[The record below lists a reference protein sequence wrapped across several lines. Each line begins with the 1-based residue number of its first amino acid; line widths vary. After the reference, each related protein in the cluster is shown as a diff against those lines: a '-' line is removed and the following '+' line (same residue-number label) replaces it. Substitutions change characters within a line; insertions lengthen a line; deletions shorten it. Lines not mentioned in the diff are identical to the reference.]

1 MSVHIIVEV
10 IFTLVCL
17 KVMRIVEGLE
27 GKGFR
32 LPLTKG
38 EAELSEKLTGI
49 TRQVC
54 VISIRFNFLRFA
66 QFDAEQEH
74 GYILR

>member
-1 MSVHIIVEV
+1 MVW
-10 IFTLVCL
+10 LVCL

-66 QFDAEQEH
+66 QFATEQEH

>member
-1 MSVHIIVEV
+1 MSVHITVEV

-27 GKGFR
+27 GKGLR

-54 VISIRFNFLRFA
+54 IIFYQIHTFEV
-66 QFDAEQEH
+66 
-74 GYILR
+74 YKV

>member
-1 MSVHIIVEV
+1 MSVQKLYL
-10 IFTLVCL
+10 IFVAWLVCF

-49 TRQVC
+49 TRQVLYH
-54 VISIRFNFLRFA
+54 F
-66 QFDAEQEH
+66 
-74 GYILR
+74 